1 MKFPEVNYGLLG
13 PELILAGLAL
23 VLLVW
28 DFVARESKRPLWV
41 ATLLGLGAAIVWT
54 ATHAGATGSTL
65 SGMFVQDPFAAF
77 FKLILLVTAFLVV
90 LTSQDSRR
98 MAKGSLG
105 EFYALLLMATVG
117 YMLMASSADL
127 VMIFV
132 AIETAS
138 IPSYALAAF
147 ARDDRLSI
155 EAGLKYFILGTISSA
170 IMLYGMSFL
179 YGLSGSTSL
188 SVTADAIS
196 SSGDALGITMVGM
209 LLVLVGFAFKMT
221 VVPFHMWVP
230 DTYQGAPTPVAA
242 YFSVVSKTAG
252 LALLIRIL
260 VSLQDAFVALA
271 IDWREVFFVLSAITM
286 ILGTVVGVVQTNVKR
301 LLAYS
306 SIAHVGYM
314 FIGVAVGT
322 PEGFE
327 SVLVYL
333 ITYIFMTVGAFLVV
347 EAVSRE
353 AGGDDLEHFGGLHR
367 RAPVLAL
374 AMAIFLISL
383 AGIPP
388 LAGFIGKFKVF
399 GAAIEEGSGPSLALA
414 VIGILTSVVSLYFY
428 CKVLKAMYLAE
439 DEGARGPVRVSIP
452 MRAAVVTSAVFTVL
466 ICIYPAPFL
475 QLAAASTAMWPI

>member
-1 MKFPEVNYGLLG
+1 MKFPQIDYALLG
-13 PELILAGLAL
+13 PELIVTGLAL
-23 VLLVW
+23 GLLIW
-28 DFVARESKRPLWV
+28 DFLARGSKKPLWY
-41 ATLLGLGAAIVWT
+41 AALGGIAAAIALT
-54 ATHAGATGSTL
+54 ALNAGRSGDTL
-65 SGMFVQDPFAAF
+65 AGMFVTDPFASV
-77 FKLILLVTAFLVV
+77 FKLILLSATFLVV
-90 LTSQDSRR
+90 LTGGDSRR
-98 MAKGSLG
+98 MTKSSLG
-105 EFYALLLMATVG
+105 EFYALILMATLG
-117 YMLMASSADL
+117 YMLMASSADM

-132 AIETAS
+132 AIEMGS

-147 ARDDRLSI
+147 AREDRTSI
-155 EAGLKYFILGTISSA
+155 EAGLKYFILGTVSSA

-179 YGLSGSTSL
+179 YGLSGSTSV
-188 SVTADAIS
+188 SATAAALA
-196 SSGDALGITMVGM
+196 SGDASFGGAVVGM

-230 DTYQGAPTPVAA
+230 DTYQGAPTPVTA

-260 VSLQDAFVALA
+260 VSFQDAFAALEL
-271 IDWREVFFVLSAITM
+271 DWRALFVVLSAITM

-314 FIGVAVGT
+314 FIGIAVGT
-322 PEGFE
+322 AEGYE
-327 SVLVYL
+327 SVIVYL

-347 EAVSRE
+347 TAVARE
-353 AGGDDLEHFGGLHR
+353 IGGDDLDHFANLHR

-374 AMAIFLISL
+374 TMAVFLLSL

-399 GAAIEEGSGPSLALA
+399 AAAIEEGSSPSLALA
-414 VIGILTSVVSLYFY
+414 IIGILTSVVSLFFY
-428 CKVLKAMYLAE
+428 CKVLRVMYLIE
-439 DEGARGPVRVSIP
+439 DEALLGAIQVSIP

-475 QLAAASTAMWPI
+475 RLAEASTVMWPL

>member
-1 MKFPEVNYGLLG
+1 MEFPNVDYGLLG
-13 PELILAGLAL
+13 PELIVAGLAL
-23 VLLVW
+23 VLLIW
-28 DFVARESKRPLWV
+28 DFLSKESKKPLWW
-41 ATLLGLGAAIVWT
+41 ATLCGLGAAIVWT
-54 ATHAGATGSTL
+54 AAHIGDKGSTL
-65 SGMFVQDPFAAF
+65 AGMFVGDPFASF
-77 FKLILLVTAFLVV
+77 FKLVLLSTAFLVV
-90 LTSQDSRR
+90 LTSPDSRR
-98 MAKGSLG
+98 MAKASLG
-105 EFYALLLMATVG
+105 EFYALLLMATLG
-117 YMLMASSADL
+117 YMLMASSADM

-132 AIETAS
+132 AIEMAS

-147 ARDDRLSI
+147 ARDDRISI

-179 YGLSGSTSL
+179 YGLSGSTS
-188 SVTADAIS
+188 VAATAAAL
-196 SSGDALGITMVGM
+196 SSGGASFGVGAVGM

-230 DTYQGAPTPVAA
+230 DTYQGAPTPVTA

-260 VSLQDAFVALA
+260 VSLEDAFISLAL
-271 IDWREVFFVLSAITM
+271 DWRVLFVVLSAITM

-322 PEGFE
+322 DQGYE

-333 ITYIFMTVGAFLVV
+333 ITYIFMTVGAFSVV
-347 EAVSRE
+347 TAVSRE
-353 AGGDDLEHFGGLHR
+353 AGGDDLDHFANLHR
-367 RAPVLAL
+367 RAPLLAV
-374 AMAIFLISL
+374 AMAIFLISM

-399 GAAIEEGSGPSLALA
+399 AAAIEEGSSPSLALA
-414 VIGILTSVVSLYFY
+414 VIGILTSVISLFFY
-428 CKVLKAMYLAE
+428 CKVLRVMYLID
-439 DEGARGPVRVSIP
+439 DEGVGGAMRVSLP
-452 MRAAVVTSAVFTVL
+452 MRAAVVTCAVFTVL

-475 QLAAASTAMWPI
+475 RLAAASTAMWPI